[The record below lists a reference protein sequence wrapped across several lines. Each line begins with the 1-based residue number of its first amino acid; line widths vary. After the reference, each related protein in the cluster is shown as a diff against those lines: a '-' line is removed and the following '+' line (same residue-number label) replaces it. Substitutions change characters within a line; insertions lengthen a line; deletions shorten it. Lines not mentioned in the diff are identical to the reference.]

1 MKSYKQTLTHLTI
14 IKEPPLRGF
23 FYLCS
28 LLIPSFKMR
37 YLTSLLLILSFGL
50 QAQTREPVQWKIT
63 SKKISACEHEL
74 ILTATI
80 EEHWHIYALYLPSS
94 DGPLP
99 TVITF
104 ENNKEVKLLGKIKES
119 APVKSFDK
127 TFGVNVAYHEKNATF
142 KQRIQVLTNK
152 EVTIKGTS
160 EYQACV
166 EDKCIFPPV
175 TPFQLTLKGSA
186 ECLNSKKGVKLVP
199 AIISSDNG
207 NNPPQKVDSTNSI
220 QTTTIKKSSQ
230 KSTNAFLQSNES
242 SILGKSWWVLF
253 LTGFI
258 WGFAALFTPCVF
270 PLIPMNVSF
279 FLKRSKTKRQGKIDA
294 SIYVLSIITIFVAL
308 GLIISAT
315 LGGGALHTFS
325 TSVGFNSVIFILLLI
340 FAISFL
346 GAFEITLPSSLVNK
360 IDKQS
365 DKGGLVG
372 IFFMALTLV
381 VVSFSCTGPMVGNA
395 LVAASTSGNTAGA
408 FWALF
413 GFSSGL
419 ALPFGFFAFFP
430 SLLNSIPKSGGWLNS
445 VKVVLGF
452 LELALALKF
461 ASNIDLVYQL
471 HILTREVFLTLW
483 IVIFGLMSIYLLGGF
498 KTAHDTATSHI
509 SVTRLFFII
518 ISLSVTI
525 YLIPG
530 LWGAPL
536 KLFSGILP
544 PQDYSESP
552 HGFGTKKNSE
562 AVVMNIDDEFS
573 KYIDVN
579 KNGIVHFKNNYEK
592 ALAYAKKTGK
602 PLMVD
607 FTGHACAN
615 CRKTEDYIWPDE
627 EVKKR
632 LNNNVVLVSLYV
644 DDKRKLDEKEF
655 MTVFW
660 YGREIKITT
669 IGDKFKYMEETLYK
683 QSTQPL
689 YVLLDTNEQLLNNPR
704 GYQSGID
711 EYTAWLD
718 EGVAEFKKQHNK
730 TKE

>member
-1 MKSYKQTLTHLTI
+1 
-14 IKEPPLRGF
+14 
-23 FYLCS
+23 
-28 LLIPSFKMR
+28 MR
-37 YLTSLLLILSFGL
+37 NLMLLLLFL
-50 QAQTREPVQWKIT
+50 FNNLFAQTGEPVKWKIT
-63 SKKISACEHEL
+63 SKKITACEYEL

-80 EEHWHIYALYLPSS
+80 EEHWHIYAIHLPSK

-99 TVITF
+99 TVISF
-104 ENNKEVKLLGKIKES
+104 EDNKNYKRIGKLSES
-119 APVKSFDK
+119 ETIKSFDK
-127 TFGVNVAYHEKNATF
+127 VFGVDVAYHEKTAAF
-142 KQRIQVLTNK
+142 KQRIQLVTYK
-152 EVTIKGTS
+152 EITIKGNA
-160 EYQACV
+160 EYQACI
-166 EDKCIFPPV
+166 EDKCIFPPA
-175 TPFQLTLKGSA
+175 TPIEIKLQGSS
-186 ECLNSKKGVKLVP
+186 ECLKSATEAKL
-199 AIISSDNG
+199 ISTSADHNI
-207 NNPPQKVDSTNSI
+207 DSTKDERLSAIASADSSTNTMLSAP
-220 QTTTIKKSSQ
+220 TTKSSQ
-230 KSTNAFLQSNES
+230 KNTTALLQSDES
-242 SILGKSWWVLF
+242 SIQGKSWWALF
-253 LTGFI
+253 LTGCL

-279 FLKRSKTKRQGKIDA
+279 FLKRSKSKVQGRIDA

-315 LGGGALHTFS
+315 MGGGALHSFS

-340 FAISFL
+340 FAVSFL

-365 DKGGLVG
+365 DRGGLVG

-395 LVAASTSGNTAGA
+395 LVAASTSGNTSGA

-430 SLLNSIPKSGGWLNS
+430 SMLHSIPKSGGWLNS

-461 ASNIDLVYQL
+461 ASNVDLVYQL

-483 IVIFGLMSIYLLGGF
+483 IVLFALMSIYLLGGF
-498 KTAHDTATSHI
+498 KTAHDSETPHI
-509 SVTRLFFII
+509 SVIRLFFVI
-518 ISLSVTI
+518 ISFSVTV

-530 LWGAPL
+530 LWGTPL

-552 HGFGTKKNSE
+552 HGFGAENNIQSSII
-562 AVVMNIDDEFS
+562 NIDDEFS
-573 KYIDVN
+573 KYMDVN
-579 KNGIVHFKNNYEK
+579 KNGIVHFIDNYDK

-615 CRKTEDYIWPDE
+615 CRKTEDYIWPNE

-632 LNNNVVLVSLYV
+632 LNNDVVLVSLHV
-644 DDKRKLDEKEF
+644 DYKVKLPENEYLKV
-655 MTVFW
+655 TW
-660 YGREIKITT
+660 YGREIEITT
-669 IGDKFKYMEETLYK
+669 IGDKFKYMEETLFK

-689 YVLLDTNEQLLNNPR
+689 YVLLDTNEQLLNKPR
-704 GYQSGID
+704 GYQSGIE
-711 EYTAWLD
+711 EYTTWLD
-718 EGVAEFKKQHNK
+718 EGILEFKKQHAIVA
-730 TKE
+730 E